1 MIAALAVS
9 CSGENSSEPDPPTSS
24 SRRTVLVYQAACN
37 NLSYE
42 ALVDFAEI
50 KEGARK
56 SADMADCRLL
66 VYQALHDGSAKLVE
80 ILNDG
85 SERTLEKYPDWGS
98 LSVEQMRQVLSD
110 IKRIA
115 PADDYGLVLW
125 SHASGWINEP
135 GQTKIISQSQ
145 THSGLSPLSFGQQ
158 VQGSVVTRMSISALS
173 QALEGSHF
181 SFIYFDCCHMASVE
195 ALYELRRFADRF
207 VASAAELGV
216 AGMPYHENI
225 PCFFERIPDLD
236 AAARNTFK
244 FYHNNYIDGDDQQN
258 RWGCTISV
266 IDASALDNLADATRR
281 ALAASSLPQAYRG
294 IRYFRSIVMS
304 TGMYDMWHYINM
316 SCSDSQL
323 LELWNDAFRRVVIS
337 HRTTPTVYNL
347 DATDFHGLATDI
359 PALKPFES
367 TRYGYEQ
374 TAWYADVVSPALDN
388 QN

>member
-1 MIAALAVS
+1 MIAALAAS
-9 CSGENSSEPDPPTSS
+9 CSGGNSSEPDLPATS

-37 NLSYE
+37 NLSHE

-50 KEGARK
+50 KEGARN
-56 SADMADCRLL
+56 SADLSTCRLL
-66 VYQALHDGSAKLVE
+66 VYQALPDGSAKLVE

-85 SERTLEKYPDWGS
+85 SELILQKYPDWGS
-98 LSVEQMRQVLSD
+98 VSVEQMRQVLSD
-110 IKRIA
+110 TKSIA

-135 GQTKIISQSQ
+135 GQTKIISQAPAS
-145 THSGLSPLSFGQQ
+145 SGLSPLSFGQQ

-225 PCFFERIPDLD
+225 PCFFKRTPDLD

-244 FYHNNYIDGDDQQN
+244 FYHTNYIDGGDPQN

-266 IDASALDNLADATRR
+266 IDASALDNLAEATRR
-281 ALAASSLPQAYRG
+281 ALAASSLPQGYRG
-294 IRYFRSIVMS
+294 IRYFRSVVMS
-304 TGMYDMWHYINM
+304 TGLYDMWHYINA
-316 SCSDSQL
+316 SCSDPQL
-323 LELWNDAFRRVVIS
+323 LESWNEAFRRVVIS

-347 DATDFHGLATDI
+347 EATDFHGLATDI
-359 PALKPFES
+359 PALKPLES

-374 TAWYADVVSPALDN
+374 TAWYADVVSPAIN
-388 QN
+388 TQN